1 MSMKTRN
8 IAFTLLAGVALLVTS
23 CLNNTETFYGEI
35 GKNDI
40 AFKLGSVQTKAASDD
55 FAPVPQKVATFKMD
69 DGQSL
74 VLEETVVDLNGGPDT
89 KGTPAFTENVLD
101 LYGTFSAVANP
112 NSSTKSLPDAEFE
125 FDSSTN
131 YWTHHYYSGNVWD
144 KAPFDFYL
152 RMPSSPAGV
161 TSAYTYNSD
170 GSTEFDYT
178 SPGTAAGQQDIL
190 FTYTRLEDEEDNGKE
205 VVFYHALTGIKFSN
219 FYTNKELSDRTVAKT
234 IIKEVTLKG
243 RNEKGGFKNSGHC
256 KVNSDGTVTWSNLSG
271 NATFA
276 ISAGSAPNDTTN
288 YKDSQYGLDTLLNNK
303 ATARNINDADGSLT
317 FWVVP
322 QQFVDSTVMI
332 SVKFDVVL
340 VGEDGTETTHNNEVF
355 EVSLGPRNWSAG
367 QLHTFTLKPIV
378 VGVELVDEMDE
389 AKFVKSNV
397 EVKNTGNVYEYV
409 RVNLV
414 GNWVGNVQTA
424 EGVYDE
430 EDDSILMGYINA
442 ATDAD
447 GNYTSNQMV
456 EAWND
461 KDNDVRGYYLDKNKQ
476 KIDPLYTVNG
486 VNYLMYGTFEELT
499 PQSEVVPA
507 TSDVNGWVRYDKY
520 YYYIRPIGPSEAI
533 TDDLFKSYTV
543 NVSPE
548 FWIPDQWGVRRKAGN
563 VHLVMDLMVQSIP
576 APVDADGNVL
586 DNDDNEGYIRAWLK
600 ALGESED
607 DYDALLDL

>member
-8 IAFTLLAGVALLVTS
+8 IAFILLAGVALLVTS

-74 VLEETVVDLNGGPDT
+74 VLEETVVSLNGGPDT

-101 LYGTFSAVANP
+101 LYGTFSAIANP
-112 NSSTKSLPDAEFE
+112 NSSTNSLPDAEFE

-144 KAPFDFYL
+144 KAPFKFYL
-152 RMPSSPAGV
+152 RMPTSPAGV
-161 TSAYTYNSD
+161 TSAYTYNDD
-170 GSTEFDYT
+170 GSIEFDYT

-190 FTYTRLEDEEDNGKE
+190 FTYTELEDESKNGKE

-219 FYTNKELSDRTVAKT
+219 FFTNKEMDDRTVAKT

-243 RNEKGGFKNSGHC
+243 KSEKGGFKNSGHC

-332 SVKFDVVL
+332 SVKFDIEL
-340 VGEDGTETTHNNEVF
+340 VGENGTKTTYTDKVY
-355 EVSLGPRNWSAG
+355 EVSLGPRNWTAG
-367 QLHTFTLKPIV
+367 QLHTFTLKPLV
-378 VGVELVDEMDE
+378 VSVELEDHMDDD
-389 AKFVKSNV
+389 KFVKSNV
-397 EVKNTGNVYEYV
+397 RVDNTGNVFQYV

-414 GNWVGNVQTA
+414 ANWVGNVQTA
-424 EGVYDE
+424 PNVYDE
-430 EDDSILMGYINA
+430 EDDSILMGYIND
-442 ATDAD
+442 TKNGDE
-447 GNYTSNQMV
+447 YVSYEMV

-461 KDNDVRGYYLDKNKQ
+461 KDGK
-476 KIDPLYTVNG
+476 T
-486 VNYLMYGTFEELT
+486 NYGKFTKLT
-499 PQSEVVPA
+499 PKSTTVPA
-507 TSDVNGWVRYDKY
+507 PEANVVNNWVRYDKY
-520 YYYIRPIGPSEAI
+520 YYYILPIGPDDSV
-533 TDDLFKSYTV
+533 TDQLFEKYEV
-543 NVSPE
+543 GPSPE

-563 VHLVMDLMVQSIP
+563 VHLIMDLMVQAIP

-586 DNDDNEGYIRAWLK
+586 DNTDGQGYIRAWVK
-600 ALGESED
+600 ALGKTSPND
-607 DYDALLDL
+607 LLDL

>member
-8 IAFTLLAGVALLVTS
+8 IAFILLAGVALLVTS

-74 VLEETVVDLNGGPDT
+74 VLEETVVSLNGGPDT

-101 LYGTFSAVANP
+101 LYGTFSAIANP
-112 NSSTKSLPDAEFE
+112 NSSTNSLPDAEFE

-144 KAPFDFYL
+144 KAPFKFYL
-152 RMPSSPAGV
+152 RMPTSPAGV
-161 TSAYTYNSD
+161 TSAYTYNDD
-170 GSTEFDYT
+170 GSIEFDYT

-190 FTYTRLEDEEDNGKE
+190 FTYTELEDESKNGKE

-219 FYTNKELSDRTVAKT
+219 FFTNKEMDDRTVAKT
-234 IIKEVTLKG
+234 IIKEVTLTGNSK
-243 RNEKGGFKNSGHC
+243 KGGLKNSGHC

-276 ISAGSAPNDTTN
+276 ITAGSAPNDTTN
-288 YKDSQYGLDTLLNNK
+288 YKDSQYGLDKLLDKK

-332 SVKFDVVL
+332 SVKFDIEL
-340 VGEDGTETTHNNEVF
+340 VGENGTKTTYTDKVY
-355 EVSLGPRNWSAG
+355 EVSLGPRNWTAG
-367 QLHTFTLKPIV
+367 QLHTFTLKPLV
-378 VGVELVDEMDE
+378 VSVELEDHMDE
-389 AKFVKSNV
+389 DKFVKSNV
-397 EVKNTGNVYEYV
+397 RVDNTGNVFQYV

-414 GNWVGNVQTA
+414 ANWVGNVQTA
-424 EGVYDE
+424 PNVYDD
-430 EDDSILMGYINA
+430 EDDSILMGYIND
-442 ATDAD
+442 TKNGDE
-447 GNYTSNQMV
+447 YVSYEMV

-461 KDNDVRGYYLDKNKQ
+461 KDGK
-476 KIDPLYTVNG
+476 T
-486 VNYLMYGTFEELT
+486 NYGKFTKLT
-499 PQSEVVPA
+499 PKSTTVPA
-507 TSDVNGWVRYDKY
+507 PEANVVNNWVRYDKY
-520 YYYIRPIGPSEAI
+520 YYYILPIGPDDSV
-533 TDDLFKSYTV
+533 TDQLFEKYEV
-543 NVSPE
+543 GPSPE

-563 VHLVMDLMVQSIP
+563 VHLIMDLMVQAIP

-586 DNDDNEGYIRAWLK
+586 DNTDGQGYIRAWVK
-600 ALGESED
+600 ALGKTSPND
-607 DYDALLDL
+607 LLDL